1 MDGQMP
7 RMDGMEAVRQLRS
20 GQCSVL
26 DEDVYVI
33 ALTANAMSGDRERF
47 IEAGA
52 NDYLAKPVL
61 PMQLFDAITQ
71 VIVRQQARGMELRSA
86 EPSAPSLARP
96 VPTLMPLQ
104 EQDPLRAPR
113 LQRLFM
119 ADCQALLARLK
130 EAVAQVDHAEAA
142 RIAHSLKGSAGQFG
156 EAALE
161 ASAALMEQAAADA
174 DIATMVTALLQL
186 EMHGLTLAARQPG
199 PSEKTGKPDDV

>member
-1 MDGQMP
+1 
-7 RMDGMEAVRQLRS
+7 
-20 GQCSVL
+20 
-26 DEDVYVI
+26 
-33 ALTANAMSGDRERF
+33 
-47 IEAGA
+47 
-52 NDYLAKPVL
+52 
-61 PMQLFDAITQ
+61 
-71 VIVRQQARGMELRSA
+71 
-86 EPSAPSLARP
+86 
-96 VPTLMPLQ
+96 
-104 EQDPLRAPR
+104 
-113 LQRLFM
+113 M

-174 DIATMVTALLQL
+174 DIATMVAALLQL